1 MAKHHTAS
9 NIADELKCIS
19 YQWQISSKV
28 VAVVTDNAANIVAAL
43 RVLGWMHVPCYAH
56 TLNLIVQSS
65 MDADTV
71 LSTVPK
77 KCSDIVSY
85 FTAAVKL
92 LKDSIIQNCLN
103 LENRKLIQD
112 VQTQWTLMF
121 NCIIEQN
128 EAITNILCLLSKN
141 ELVSYCE

>member
-85 FTAAVKL
+85 FTAAVERLHNTKL
-92 LKDSIIQNCLN
+92 S
-103 LENRKLIQD
+103 
-112 VQTQWTLMF
+112 
-121 NCIIEQN
+121 
-128 EAITNILCLLSKN
+128 
-141 ELVSYCE
+141 